1 MNERPTKEFLAGLV
15 VGQSVRVTRLTGDVV
30 GRVSDIKPRLFK
42 VRIGREAR
50 IFLREDGG
58 AFNAP
63 DKSSK
68 SWVLPLE
75 ASDHA

>member
-1 MNERPTKEFLAGLV
+1 MNERPTKEFLASLI
-15 VGQSVRVTRLTGDVV
+15 VGQTVRVTRLTGDVV

-42 VRIGREAR
+42 VRIGREVR
-50 IFLREDGG
+50 TFLREDGG

-68 SWVLPLE
+68 SWVLPLQGRIE
-75 ASDHA
+75 

>member
-1 MNERPTKEFLAGLV
+1 MNERPTKEFLAGLI

-42 VRIGREAR
+42 VRIGREVR
-50 IFLREDGG
+50 TFLREDGG
-58 AFNAP
+58 TFNAP

-68 SWVLPLE
+68 SWVLPLQGRIE
-75 ASDHA
+75 